1 MMSDNV
7 VRLSDHRPKP
17 PDPWRHAQPTV
28 TSKGDRDELWAH
40 PYFGV
45 SHMIWAT
52 GSNNPPEPP
61 TTGGTPAA
69 ANVRGYTRLGV
80 AA

>member
-1 MMSDNV
+1 MTDIIN
-7 VRLSDHRPKP
+7 LSDRRPVP
-17 PDPWRHAQPTV
+17 PDPWRHANP
-28 TSKGDRDELWAH
+28 SLRSLGPREELWAH
-40 PYFGV
+40 PYFGI

-69 ANVRGYTRLGV
+69 ANVATWGRLRAV
-80 AA
+80 A